1 MRNDSINEDK
11 SEQRGC
17 IIKILPLAVIVIIIF
32 VILWATGLI
41 RFESTPET
49 MEQEDSAEEI
59 ITTSSSDF
67 MITETEWKAL
77 QKEVKRL
84 RSEVNQLNRLKL
96 MLSTADKNMGA

>member
-49 MEQEDSAEEI
+49 MEQEDSADRKS
-59 ITTSSSDF
+59 TRLNSSH
-67 MITETEWKAL
+67 T
-77 QKEVKRL
+77 
-84 RSEVNQLNRLKL
+84 
-96 MLSTADKNMGA
+96 